1 MRRKFKVT
9 VDGETFTV
17 EVEEIESSKKAE
29 AIDRSIS
36 VQPPFVAPRQI
47 RREEREIVMHAAEG
61 RVVYSPMSGVIS
73 RIDVMVNERV
83 DAGMPLLVLEAMK
96 MENEIKSNVSGQIKE
111 IYVEAGQ
118 RVGRGDRLILIS

>member
-17 EVEEIESSKKAE
+17 EVEEIESSRRGEGTYVSVKPP
-29 AIDRSIS
+29 SI
-36 VQPPFVAPRQI
+36 APRQT
-47 RREEREIVMHAAEG
+47 RREEREAVTHAADN
-61 RVVYSPMSGVIS
+61 RVIYSPMSGVIS
-73 RIDVMVNERV
+73 RIDVMVDDRV
-83 DAGMPLLVLEAMK
+83 DAGTPLLVLEAMK
-96 MENEIKSNVSGQIKE
+96 MENEIKSSASGLIKE

>member
-17 EVEEIESSKKAE
+17 EVEEIESSKKE
-29 AIDRSIS
+29 EGIHVSL
-36 VQPPFVAPRQI
+36 QPPSIAPRQI
-47 RREEREIVMHAAEG
+47 RREERETVTHAADDL
-61 RVVYSPMSGVIS
+61 VVFSPMSGVIS
-73 RIDVMVNERV
+73 RIDVRVDDRV
-83 DAGMPLLVLEAMK
+83 DAGTLLLVLEAMK
-96 MENEIKSNVSGQIKE
+96 MENEIKSSASGLIKE